1 MVDCYG
7 HAAVEKL
14 WNSLSGATSSHV
26 LFVTMFSKYGID
38 NLLILIGCS
47 AIIMVIAVL
56 VSRPWITYPLLVIGT
71 VLLALSLWF
80 FRDPERAL
88 HVDAVNHEEIV
99 VCPADGKVVQIC
111 QVEENEFLKSSGTQV
126 SIFLSPLNVHVNRY
140 PVSGIVKHVRYVA
153 GDYLVAWH
161 PKSSEL
167 NERSLIGVE
176 NAHGKVLFKQITGY
190 LARRIVYDT
199 KTDDTVRAG
208 ERFGMMKFGS
218 RMDVILPPGSEIL
231 VKEGQVVR
239 AAETLLGR
247 LP

>member
-1 MVDCYG
+1 M
-7 HAAVEKL
+7 EKL
-14 WNSLSGATSSHV
+14 SAVQFHHHEHPFRPLD
-26 LFVTMFSKYGID
+26 MFSKYGID

-47 AIIMVIAVL
+47 AVIIVIAVF
-56 VSRPWITYPLLVIGT
+56 VSRPWITYPLLVIGFM
-71 VLLALSLWF
+71 LLLLSLWF
-80 FRDPERAL
+80 FRDPERVV
-88 HVDAVNHEEIV
+88 HPEAVNHPEVV
-99 VCPADGKVVQIC
+99 VCPADGKVVQITP
-111 QVEENEFLKSSGTQV
+111 VEDNEFLHGPGTQV

-140 PVSGIVKHVRYVA
+140 PMSGEITHVRYVQ

-167 NERSLIGVE
+167 NERSMIGVE

-190 LARRIVYDT
+190 LARRIVYET
-199 KTDDTVRAG
+199 KTGDSVTAG
-208 ERFGMMKFGS
+208 TRFGMMKFGS
-218 RMDVILPPGSEIL
+218 RMDVILPPGSTVL